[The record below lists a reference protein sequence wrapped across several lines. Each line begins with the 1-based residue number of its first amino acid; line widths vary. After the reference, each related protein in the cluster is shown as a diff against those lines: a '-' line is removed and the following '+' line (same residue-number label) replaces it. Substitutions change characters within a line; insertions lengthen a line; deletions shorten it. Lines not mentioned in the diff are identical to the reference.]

1 MIYRN
6 PNLKMGGTAVVIN
19 EYEQMVTSSELVK
32 NTLRALNKRVFKK

>member
-19 EYEQMVTSSELVK
+19 EFEEQITSSEKVRSTIK
-32 NTLRALNKRVFKK
+32 ALGNRED